1 MGSMNPTNLSVEQLA
16 SLGAFTSGHQIT
28 QEQQSLL
35 VTWKQ
40 VQEEDDLPDE
50 RQVLDVY
57 YDPRTGCVMIEMWLA
72 AQQEC
77 VVVYAKDEPPF

>member
-1 MGSMNPTNLSVEQLA
+1 MAAMNPVNLSVEQLA
-16 SLGAFTSGHQIT
+16 SLGAFTPQHAIT

-40 VQEEDDLPDE
+40 IEEDGLPDE

-57 YDPRTGCVMIEMWLA
+57 YDPRTGLVMIEMWLA
-72 AQQEC
+72 AQQET
-77 VVVYAKDEPPF
+77 VVVPAADEPPF